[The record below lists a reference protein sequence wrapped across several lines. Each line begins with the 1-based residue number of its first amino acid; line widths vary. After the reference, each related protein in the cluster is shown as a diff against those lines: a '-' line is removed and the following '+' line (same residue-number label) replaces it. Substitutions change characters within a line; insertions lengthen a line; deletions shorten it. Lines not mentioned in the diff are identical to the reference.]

1 MTLYNDA
8 EHSNEIGSFN
18 IRFFKEEYI
27 VGTPAGVLGMGRSL
41 NMTLGAPVEEDA
53 ETEYV
58 NITKE
63 EYETITTKINQLHSI
78 IKNFNKK

>member
-1 MTLYNDA
+1 M
-8 EHSNEIGSFN
+8 SF
-18 IRFFKEEYI
+18 
-27 VGTPAGVLGMGRSL
+27 
-41 NMTLGAPVEEDA
+41 TLGESIEETSD
-53 ETEYV
+53 TEYV